1 MAVRPNVL
9 SNPMVGEPRAVVDDN
24 VAPVSQNPRSGV
36 GTSIVSPNPVDT
48 VPKNLSVSNPIVDD
62 NVAPVS
68 QNPRS
73 GTSIVDEN
81 PVGSIPRTP
90 SVVPTTTSTAVVS
103 GVLVDAYSSKPIV
116 VATPNVISD
125 AVNQLAGTFGGGGG
139 GGLGSTEETI
149 AEDGTIVK
157 KKKPDYLVF
166 GLIVLGAYLIFKAE

>member
-1 MAVRPNVL
+1 M
-9 SNPMVGEPRAVVDDN
+9 
-24 VAPVSQNPRSGV
+24 
-36 GTSIVSPNPVDT
+36 
-48 VPKNLSVSNPIVDD
+48 
-62 NVAPVS
+62 
-68 QNPRS
+68 
-73 GTSIVDEN
+73 
-81 PVGSIPRTP
+81 
-90 SVVPTTTSTAVVS
+90 
-103 GVLVDAYSSKPIV
+103 LVDAYSSKPIV